1 MKKLIFTAFAVVLF
15 STVSKANIVKET
27 QNDNNINV
35 EALSYVD
42 CNSWAIDWCER
53 TIGWNNTNPVTS
65 HNYYRQVVEFC
76 EGLQIQY
83 LEPIEAEFIEI
94 EGGRIEDIQP

>member
-1 MKKLIFTAFAVVLF
+1 MKKLIFTAFAVVMLGA
-15 STVSKANIVKET
+15 VSKANTVKET
-27 QNDNNINV
+27 QNNIEV
-35 EALSYVD
+35 LSYTD

-83 LEPIEAEFIEI
+83 IEDSDFIEI
-94 EGGRIEDIQP
+94 EGGRIEAIQP